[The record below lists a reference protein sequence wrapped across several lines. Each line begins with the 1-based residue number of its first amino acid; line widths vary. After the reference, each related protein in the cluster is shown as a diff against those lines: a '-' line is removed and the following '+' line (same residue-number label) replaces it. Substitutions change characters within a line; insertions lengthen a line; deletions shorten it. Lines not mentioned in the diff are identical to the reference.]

1 MDHIYY
7 DILKRFRDAKFGIV
21 ADIKQPFLK
30 SEIPEVHR
38 GLVRFLW
45 LQNIIEILLTP
56 TVFRFTGVF
65 SWIDFELNFYEWG
78 NQISSWSM

>member
-7 DILKRFRDAKFGIV
+7 DILKRFQDAKFGIV

-65 SWIDFELNFYEWG
+65 S
-78 NQISSWSM
+78 

>member
-30 SEIPEVHR
+30 SEIPGVHR

-65 SWIDFELNFYEWG
+65 S
-78 NQISSWSM
+78 